1 MKKIT
6 LLIILLTSLL
16 SFSQSAIE
24 FIDSESKS
32 PICGIYSTIYKNEDK
47 FENCGGSNKKG
58 IFKIK
63 IRELDNQAKYY
74 LQYNDNVNYKPIWRE
89 INIKKKD
96 TLKIHLERS
105 RFFYDSSE
113 ELLKSIC
120 GTYTFFGYTP
130 REPTSLKDLPEF
142 IQKKTIEYLKER
154 VGELEF
160 EKFEL
165 IGGQIID
172 LKEFKK
178 RIPKSNQ
185 KIAYYLCFSYRNI
198 DSGISN
204 YTSKIE
210 LDEKG
215 NVIKNIDF
223 PIVKENSIQEKIIPL
238 KSIIEKAAKRNFYK
252 KKKTQFKMSFYSK
265 SNILVWKL
273 INETYNNDNTYL
285 KEELIYNAHNGKF
298 IKLKSNK
305 GEWIE

>member
-6 LLIILLTSLL
+6 LLIILLTSLV

-47 FENCGGSNKKG
+47 FENCGGSNKNG

-63 IRELDNQAKYY
+63 IRELDNQAKYF

-105 RFFYDSSE
+105 RFFYDASK

-130 REPTSLKDLPEF
+130 REPNSLKDLPEF
-142 IQKKTIEYLKER
+142 IQNKTIEYLKER

-160 EKFEL
+160 KKFEL

-185 KIAYYLCFSYRNI
+185 KTAYYLCFSYRNI

-223 PIVKENSIQEKIIPL
+223 PIVKENSIQGKIIPL
-238 KSIIEKAAKRNFYK
+238 KSIIEKAVKRNFYK

-285 KEELIYNAHNGKF
+285 QKELIYNAHNGKF

>member
-6 LLIILLTSLL
+6 LLIILLTSLV

-47 FENCGGSNKKG
+47 FENCGSSNKNG

-63 IRELDNQAKYY
+63 IRELDNQAKYF

-105 RFFYDSSE
+105 RFFNDTSE

-142 IQKKTIEYLKER
+142 IQNKTIEYLKKR
-154 VGELEF
+154 VGELEL

-185 KIAYYLCFSYRNI
+185 KTAYYLCFSYRNI
-198 DSGISN
+198 DAGISN

-215 NVIKNIDF
+215 NIIKNIDF
-223 PIVKENSIQEKIIPL
+223 PIVKENSIQEKIVPL
-238 KSIIEKAAKRNFYK
+238 KSIIEKAIKRNFYK

>member
-6 LLIILLTSLL
+6 SIIILLS
-16 SFSQSAIE
+16 SFICFSQTAIK
-24 FIDSESKS
+24 FIDSESKL
-32 PICGIYSTIYKNEDK
+32 PISEIYSTIYKNEDT

-58 IFKIK
+58 IYKIK
-63 IRELDNQAKYY
+63 IRELDNRAKYY
-74 LQYNDNVNYKPIWRE
+74 LQFNDNLNYKPIWKE
-89 INIKKKD
+89 INTKRKD
-96 TLKIHLERS
+96 TLKIYLKRS
-105 RFFYDSSE
+105 RFFYDTSE
-113 ELLKSIC
+113 DLLKSIC
-120 GTYTFFGYTP
+120 GTYSFFGYTP
-130 REPTSLKDLPEF
+130 REPTNFKDLPEF
-142 IQKKTIEYLKER
+142 IQNKTIKYLKER

-172 LKEFKK
+172 LKEFKR

-185 KIAYYLCFSYRNI
+185 NTAYYLCFSYRNI
-198 DSGISN
+198 NAGISN

-223 PIVKENSIQEKIIPL
+223 PIVKRNSIQEKLVPL
-238 KSIIEKAAKRNFYK
+238 KSIIKKAVKRNFYK
-252 KKKTQFKMSFYSK
+252 KNKTQYKMSFYSK

-273 INETYNNDNTYL
+273 INETYNSDNTYL
-285 KEELIYNAHNGKF
+285 HEELIYNAHRGNF

-305 GEWIE
+305 GQWIE